1 MNSPIPN
8 PGANSIRT
16 PFVDDIQ
23 VRLVGQTVDVAAAI
37 EIITRIFAVTDMSA
51 MEPARGR
58 QVRWYAT
65 ISRRVPLTG
74 GDK

>member
-1 MNSPIPN
+1 MTSPN
-8 PGANSIRT
+8 PLRD
-16 PFVDDIQ
+16 PFVADVQ
-23 VRLVGQTVDVAAAI
+23 VRLVGQTIDVAAAI
-37 EIITRIFAVTDMSA
+37 EIITRIFTVTDMST